1 MPLVDFGDYEEV
13 SEDPL
18 GDEVLARNQEES
30 LASEALGGIPGEQR
44 QSLLLSFVEDMS
56 QSEIATRLNIPLGT
70 VKSRMGLAYAHL
82 RRTLEKQ
89 L

>member
-56 QSEIATRLNIPLGT
+56 QSEIATRLNIPLQT